1 MAQNPLA
8 PPPQSGKDPQ
18 QDRWMYLLWRRLT
31 QSGQILL
38 SSLDFSGS
46 NLTDLQTRN
55 HNDLQNLNAGDYV
68 HLTAANHTDLTDGGA
83 TTLHKHDHGGMDGL
97 SDDDHPQYL
106 LANGTRSLSA
116 DWDAGSF
123 EIRAQTFES
132 DVITGTAPLVIAS
145 TTKVI
150 NLNSDLLD
158 DQSGSYYLDS
168 GNFTGTNWT
177 DLTDAGAT
185 TLHKHDHGGMD
196 GLADDDH
203 AQYLLASDATN
214 RATFASNWTDLT
226 DGGVTSL
233 HSHSG
238 GGAAEISNLVTAT
251 TTINADTSVTVVSYL
266 DISGDLVCSG
276 NLSVT

>member
-31 QSGQILL
+31 QSGQILW

-46 NLTDLQTRN
+46 NLTDLQTRD

-68 HLTAANHTDLTDGGA
+68 HLTAANHTDLTDG
-83 TTLHKHDHGGMDGL
+83 
-97 SDDDHPQYL
+97 S
-106 LANGTRSLSA
+106 
-116 DWDAGSF
+116 
-123 EIRAQTFES
+123 
-132 DVITGTAPLVIAS
+132 
-145 TTKVI
+145 
-150 NLNSDLLD
+150 
-158 DQSGSYYLDS
+158 
-168 GNFTGTNWT
+168 
-177 DLTDAGAT
+177 AT